1 MKLGLQ
7 RRLGYGGQ
15 KHPWRQRPNT
25 WLARVL
31 ARRSRGGL
39 IFLEDQELLDQV
51 GSLLGLRAHK
61 PLSFYIE
68 ELLGDQALTRAFER
82 ARQRGLSVEDASW
95 PARVA
100 RLRGIATVY
109 YALLRELRPKVVLE
123 TGTAAGGYTAFA
135 LAALHRNGEGRLIS
149 IDIPPVAGRLTM
161 DVSVPAENVG
171 YLLPEEHRD
180 RWQLHQGDAKVLLPR
195 VLLEERVDVFIHDSL
210 HTRTHMLFEYAVARA
225 LMDEGKLIISDDI
238 MWNDAFQNF
247 LVSHQLYGFAPYSHP
262 DTGLCINAFDDF
274 ERGAGLGVWKNE

>member
-25 WLARVL
+25 WLARLL

-39 IFLEDQELLDQV
+39 IFLEDQELLDRV
-51 GSLLGLRAHK
+51 SSLLGLRAQR
-61 PLSFYIE
+61 PLSSYIE
-68 ELLGDQALTRAFER
+68 ELLGDQPLTRAFER
-82 ARQRGLSVEDASW
+82 VRERGLSLEDADW
-95 PARVA
+95 PARVT

-135 LAALHRNGEGRLIS
+135 LAALQRNGEGRLIS
-149 IDIPPVAGRLTM
+149 IDIPPVSGRLTM
-161 DVSVPAENVG
+161 DVSLSAEDVG
-171 YLLPEEHRD
+171 YLLPDEYRD
-180 RWQLHQGDAKVLLPR
+180 RWRLYQGDAKVLLPR
-195 VLLEERVDVFIHDSL
+195 ILLEERVDVFIHDSL

-247 LVSHQLYGFAPYSHP
+247 LLSHQLHGFAPYSHP

-274 ERGAGLGVWKNE
+274 ERRAGLGVWKDE